1 MSLCDFF
8 FAKFGPMLMKYSLKR
23 LAFSLG
29 LEISLPSFMK
39 LPGNSDIDLFLL
51 IILFISLQVSL
62 KFLLVSFNLQ
72 KGSSLN
78 YFESVSIILAF
89 HFLYFSCFF

>member
-1 MSLCDFF
+1 
-8 FAKFGPMLMKYSLKR
+8 MKYSLKR

-51 IILFISLQVSL
+51 IILFISLQLSQI
-62 KFLLVSFNLQ
+62 SF
-72 KGSSLN
+72 S
-78 YFESVSIILAF
+78 FI
-89 HFLYFSCFF
+89 